1 VKAVVLREV
10 RGPLAVED
18 VDLSEPREHEVLV
31 RVRAAGI
38 CHSDWHLVTG
48 ASPHPLPVV
57 PGHEGAGVVERVGE
71 KVSRVA
77 PGDHVILN
85 QAPACG
91 RCYCCT
97 RGTPN
102 LCEDYATYM
111 WRGTLLDGTT
121 RMAANGEPIHHFSCV
136 SCFAEHA
143 VVPDVGCVRIDRDVP
158 FDVAALVGC
167 AVTTGVGAVLETAKV
182 TPGETV
188 AVFGVGGVGGSAV
201 LGARLAKAASI
212 VAIDTTAAKLEF
224 GRDLGATDTLLYEP
238 GISRRIEGL
247 LGRGVDVAI
256 EASGG
261 PGAQETAIECVRP
274 GGRAVLV
281 GIVPKGHEAP
291 FFPERMTRQEKA
303 VVGSYLGTSIP
314 ERDFPRYLDLYEN
327 GELDIE
333 RLLRRRYTLAQT
345 QQAYDDLLAGAPGR
359 GVIYLSA

>member
-10 RGPLAVED
+10 HGPLVLED
-18 VDLSEPREHEVLV
+18 IDLAEPRAHEVLV

-71 KVSRVA
+71 KVSNIS

-91 RCYCCT
+91 TCYCCAQD
-97 RGTPN
+97 TPN
-102 LCEDYATYM
+102 LCEDYAPYM

-121 RMAANGEPIHHFSCV
+121 RMTANGEPIHHFSCV
-136 SCFAEHA
+136 SCFAERT
-143 VVPDVGCVRIDRDVP
+143 VVPEVGCVRIDPGIP

-167 AVTTGVGAVLETAKV
+167 AVTTGVGSVLETAKV
-182 TPGETV
+182 TAGETV

-201 LGARLAKAASI
+201 LGARLAKAAAI

-224 GRDLGATDTLLYEP
+224 GRDLGATETVLYEP
-238 GISRRIEGL
+238 NISRQIERL
-247 LGRGVDVAI
+247 FGRGVDVAI
-256 EASGG
+256 EASGT
-261 PGAQETAIECVRP
+261 PGVQEIAVECVRP

-291 FFPERMTRQEKA
+291 MLPERMTRQEKA

-314 ERDFPRYLDLYEN
+314 ARDFPRYLDLYEK
-327 GELDIE
+327 GGLDVG
-333 RLLRRRYTLAQT
+333 RLLRRRYTLDQT

-359 GVIYLSA
+359 GVVYLPA